1 MESRF
6 HFVRD
11 STSSIRSSVKIMLT
25 PLLQKEDIEVTLL
38 PAGHCP
44 GSVMYVLFSILS
56 VSAGRFLCREPTKF
70 SIKTMLVDAVASWVI
85 PAILTELLGLPELTR
100 GQN

>member
-1 MESRF
+1 MQVAVESCF
-6 HFVRD
+6 HCVRE
-11 STSSIRSSVKIMLT
+11 STSSICSSVKIMLT

-56 VSAGRFLCREPTKF
+56 VSVGRF
-70 SIKTMLVDAVASWVI
+70 
-85 PAILTELLGLPELTR
+85 GL
-100 GQN
+100 QSSQ